1 MGIRRRR
8 RKLTTLM
15 SRLDQRVRSVEL
27 KPFSLLTASEV
38 AAAVEA
44 GEAADRPDVLVS
56 GAAPYEWTRIQD
68 AYYYPKKLT
77 GNNEDRVEIYLEAD
91 LDNLDVDGR
100 LAVSGIH
107 GTSTFDIDV
116 DGENFT
122 VLHID
127 AVDGG
132 GVWTD
137 RATWKHD
144 PTQDQA
150 AGVTITNTYSFRPE
164 TVGPVT
170 WTTRQRLQTK
180 RAVDS
185 FEITGTTVTLT
196 MNANHKF
203 EVGDIFYTNILSDQ
217 ASNDESRVA
226 SGIDGLFYITAIT
239 SNTIEYELVAG
250 VDTPTGTVTPVA
262 DVYVYPVARRWA
274 QTGSIWVDSS
284 NNETY
289 YWDGIRWVEFTPDTS
304 VTQDD
309 DPPSPPT
316 GLTITSDI
324 LLPRNVVELTATWT
338 PPTTSESG
346 ATLTDLA
353 AHEIQWRTST
363 LEQWKTERVPV
374 NLGSTYTFDAG
385 QFAKEQFYYF
395 QIYSVDSGDNF
406 SSTPAT
412 ATHTTAGSSS
422 VTNIGAVRP
431 TPPSVDTYLGTF
443 TITWD
448 GQVED
453 TSNVIQSS
461 PPGVSTLYVHASTS
475 STFTPSDSTRVGT
488 LGANTNQK
496 YVYAPDYYGRTFYF
510 ALEIEDLA
518 GSGSLYSRIVTGT
531 GAQSVDVQEIA
542 NIIAAANIVPGSIVE
557 TETLVAL
564 DITGNVIRGNEI
576 HGNLITAN
584 TLEADRINAGAIAS
598 QLLTSDVISTSD
610 TDSGSR
616 VRLTTAGLEAYNGST
631 RTFFVNST
639 NGSIQIASG
648 SITIGGSAPA
658 TQSDLSSFLT
668 SSDLNGYLTSAV
680 AANTYA
686 ELSALGLYVTASDAN
701 NLYLTAVTANGL
713 YISQSDNAGDYVTSI
728 SGSTITTGT
737 ISADRIGAGTFV
749 GSSFK
754 TADGTNKRILISG
767 SSNTIKTYNSGDGD
781 LDPRGTIEGTSSGLI
796 LEGRSGAQWS
806 IGSSTAEYYGGDSTR
821 PNLILGSTGV
831 LFYGY
836 SSSGTSGKGL
846 LSLGS
851 TLSQLR
857 GPGGTS
863 APAVNA
869 TSTNLAFHTGSSG
882 YDFVDDYTVRM
893 ETLAST
899 AGVGNVGTLSDGTLY
914 RGTSDSRLKTNV
926 APLGIGL
933 DFVNSLNPVTF
944 NWNTERIAD
953 VSIKNFGLIAQEVET
968 QLQNSGVTANNNL
981 VNRYR
986 NSSTF
991 PDFSEDEQ
999 IYTVDYSSM
1008 VPFLIKSI
1016 QELSN
1021 KVDSLESRIQE
1032 LENR

>member
-27 KPFSLLTASEV
+27 KPFNLLTASEV

-77 GNNEDRVEIYLEAD
+77 GNDEDRVEIYLEAD
-91 LDNLDVDGR
+91 LDDLDVDGR

-170 WTTRQRLQTK
+170 WTTRKRLQTK

-338 PPTTSESG
+338 PPITSESG

-431 TPPSVDTYLGTF
+431 TPPDVETYLGTF

-448 GQVED
+448 GQVEN

-475 STFTPSDSTRVGT
+475 PSFTPSDSTRVGT
-488 LGANTNQK
+488 LGANANQK

-564 DITGNVIRGNEI
+564 NVTGDVIKGNNI

-584 TLEADRINAGAIAS
+584 TLEADRIKAGAITAK
-598 QLLTSDVISTSD
+598 LVDGDVITTNSS
-610 TDSGSR
+610 DSGSR
-616 VRLTTAGLEAYNGST
+616 IRLSSAGLEAYNGST
-631 RTFFVNST
+631 RTFFLNST
-639 NGSIQIASG
+639 NGSVLIGGYATTDSVNTVSSTANAASSTANTANSTASG
-648 SITIGGSAPA
+648 IYSNIYYPGTTQIDGG
-658 TQSDLSSFLT
+658 
-668 SSDLNGYLTSAV
+668 
-680 AANTYA
+680 
-686 ELSALGLYVTASDAN
+686 
-701 NLYLTAVTANGL
+701 
-713 YISQSDNAGDYVTSI
+713 II
-728 SGSTITTGT
+728 RTGT
-737 ISADRIGAGTFV
+737 IEAGAIVADSVLAGT
-749 GSSFK
+749 
-754 TADGTNKRILISG
+754 
-767 SSNTIKTYNSGDGD
+767 IK
-781 LDPRGTIEGTSSGLI
+781 
-796 LEGRSGAQWS
+796 
-806 IGSSTAEYYGGDSTR
+806 
-821 PNLILGSTGV
+821 
-831 LFYGY
+831 
-836 SSSGTSGKGL
+836 
-846 LSLGS
+846 
-851 TLSQLR
+851 
-857 GPGGTS
+857 
-863 APAVNA
+863 
-869 TSTNLAFHTGSSG
+869 TGSSG
-882 YDFVDDYTVRM
+882 ARIEIRGSAAANPGIVSFDGNGGTSFRFYSNGVSYLDDVTVAG
-893 ETLAST
+893 TLTGGLIQTATSGKRIVLNGSANSIEVRDSGGTLRGEIEGVTLGLDINSSYGGRVNIGGAVAIYSGST
-899 AGVGNVGTLSDGTLY
+899 SVGTFNSGGFVLSKANTTTFSANLRRPDAGNAIQVVSSDVRIKENVFAITDGL
-914 RGTSDSRLKTNV
+914 SVV
-926 APLGIGL
+926 ANL
-933 DFVNSLNPVTF
+933 SPVTF
-944 NWNTERIAD
+944 NSKVDDTDKLVSGFLAQD
-953 VSIKNFGLIAQEVET
+953 VANVLPS
-968 QLQNSGVTANNNL
+968 NS
-981 VNRYR
+981 
-986 NSSTF
+986 
-991 PDFSEDEQ
+991 
-999 IYTVDYSSM
+999 YTVVSEANGIVPDYEGVDASDFEANPLLTLNHIELM
-1008 VPFLIKSI
+1008 PYLTKAI
-1016 QELSN
+1016 QELSEKN
-1021 KVDSLESRIQE
+1021 AQLEARIAT
-1032 LENR
+1032 LEGN

>member
-56 GAAPYEWTRIQD
+56 GAAPYEWTRVQD

-353 AHEIQWRTST
+353 AHEIQWRTSI

-422 VTNIGAVRP
+422 VTNIGSVRP
-431 TPPSVDTYLGTF
+431 TPPDVDTYLGTF

-448 GQVED
+448 GQVEN

-475 STFTPSDSTRVGT
+475 PSFTPSDSTRVGT
-488 LGANTNQK
+488 LGANANQK

-564 DITGNVIRGNEI
+564 NVTGDVIKGNNI

-584 TLEADRINAGAIAS
+584 TLEADRIKAGAITAK
-598 QLLTSDVISTSD
+598 LVDGDVITTNSS
-610 TDSGSR
+610 DSGSR
-616 VRLTTAGLEAYNGST
+616 IRLSSAGLEAYNGST
-631 RTFFVNST
+631 RTFFLNST
-639 NGSIQIASG
+639 NGSIL
-648 SITIGGSAPA
+648 IGGYA
-658 TQSDLSSFLT
+658 TTDSVNTVSST
-668 SSDLNGYLTSAV
+668 ANAASSTAN
-680 AANTYA
+680 AASSTAN
-686 ELSALGLYVTASDAN
+686 TASD
-701 NLYLTAVTANGL
+701 TANAA
-713 YISQSDNAGDYVTSI
+713 SSTA
-728 SGSTITTGT
+728 SGIYTNIYYPGTTQIDGGIIRTGT
-737 ISADRIGAGTFV
+737 VEAGAIVSDSVLAG
-749 GSSFK
+749 
-754 TADGTNKRILISG
+754 
-767 SSNTIKTYNSGDGD
+767 TIKTAASGARIEIRGSAASNPGIVAFDGGTGNPFRLYSNGVFYIGNTFVD
-781 LDPRGTIEGTSSGLI
+781 GNVTLSGGTIQTASTGKRVVIDDNQIKIWSTTSQQAGTIEGTSGSMFI
-796 LEGRSGAQWS
+796 NSNFGARIS
-806 IGSSTAEYYGGDSTR
+806 MGGGVSLGGSSAYSLTASASGVILSVVASTTFAANLRR
-821 PNLILGSTGV
+821 PS
-831 LFYGY
+831 
-836 SSSGTSGKGL
+836 
-846 LSLGS
+846 
-851 TLSQLR
+851 
-857 GPGGTS
+857 PTS
-863 APAVNA
+863 ALAVV
-869 TSTNLAFHTGSSG
+869 S
-882 YDFVDDYTVRM
+882 
-893 ETLAST
+893 
-899 AGVGNVGTLSDGTLY
+899 
-914 RGTSDSRLKTNV
+914 SDSRIKSN
-926 APLGIGL
+926 ISSISDGL
-933 DFVNSLNPVTF
+933 SIVENLRPVTF
-944 NWNTERIAD
+944 NSMVDEENEL
-953 VSIKNFGLIAQEVET
+953 VSGFIAQEVQTIFPANTYTIVTET
-968 QLQNSGVTANNNL
+968 PGVVPNVEGVDAD
-981 VNRYR
+981 
-986 NSSTF
+986 
-991 PDFSEDEQ
+991 DFAENPLLSLNHVE
-999 IYTVDYSSM
+999 
-1008 VPFLIKSI
+1008 LIPYLTKAI
-1016 QELSN
+1016 QELSEKN
-1021 KVDSLESRIQE
+1021 SQLEARIAT
-1032 LENR
+1032 LEGN

>member
-77 GNNEDRVEIYLEAD
+77 GNDEDRVEIYLEAD
-91 LDNLDVDGR
+91 LDNLDVNGR

-132 GVWTD
+132 GAWTD

-144 PTQDQA
+144 PTQNQA

-431 TPPSVDTYLGTF
+431 TPPDVETYLGTF

-448 GQVED
+448 GQVEN

-475 STFTPSDSTRVGT
+475 PSFTPSDSTRVGT
-488 LGANTNQK
+488 LGANANQK

-564 DITGNVIRGNEI
+564 NVTGDVIKGNNI

-584 TLEADRINAGAIAS
+584 TLEADRIKAGAITAK
-598 QLLTSDVISTSD
+598 LIDGDVITTNSS
-610 TDSGSR
+610 DSGSR
-616 VRLTTAGLEAYNGST
+616 IRLSSAGLEAYNGST
-631 RTFFVNST
+631 RTFFLNST
-639 NGSIQIASG
+639 NGSVLIGGYATTDSVNTVSSTANAASSTANTASDTANAASSTASG
-648 SITIGGSAPA
+648 IYSNIYYPGTTQIDGGIIRTGTVEASAIVADSVLSGTIKTAASGARIEIRGSASANPGIVSFDGGGGTA
-658 TQSDLSSFLT
+658 FRFYSNGVSYLDDVTVAGTLTGGTIRTASSGQRVQMQGSTNSLRFYN
-668 SSDLNGYLTSAV
+668 SSGTIAGEIEGQTLGARFD
-680 AANTYA
+680 
-686 ELSALGLYVTASDAN
+686 SALGSFVQVGG
-701 NLYLTAVTANGL
+701 AVFMGSGGTT
-713 YISQSDNAGDYVTSI
+713 STSI
-728 SGSTITTGT
+728 
-737 ISADRIGAGTFV
+737 
-749 GSSFK
+749 
-754 TADGTNKRILISG
+754 N
-767 SSNTIKTYNSGDGD
+767 
-781 LDPRGTIEGTSSGLI
+781 SSGLT
-796 LEGRSGAQWS
+796 LLVAPTTTFSANLR
-806 IGSSTAEYYGGDSTR
+806 R
-821 PNLILGSTGV
+821 PD
-831 LFYGY
+831 
-836 SSSGTSGKGL
+836 
-846 LSLGS
+846 
-851 TLSQLR
+851 
-857 GPGGTS
+857 
-863 APAVNA
+863 A
-869 TSTNLAFHTGSSG
+869 
-882 YDFVDDYTVRM
+882 
-893 ETLAST
+893 
-899 AGVGNVGTLSDGTLY
+899 GNVIQVVSSDVRIKENVFTITDGLSV
-914 RGTSDSRLKTNV
+914 V
-926 APLGIGL
+926 ANL
-933 DFVNSLNPVTF
+933 SPVTF
-944 NWNTERIAD
+944 NSKVDNTDKLVSGFLAQD
-953 VSIKNFGLIAQEVET
+953 VANVLPS
-968 QLQNSGVTANNNL
+968 NS
-981 VNRYR
+981 
-986 NSSTF
+986 
-991 PDFSEDEQ
+991 
-999 IYTVDYSSM
+999 YTVVSEAEGIIPDYDG
-1008 VPFLIKSI
+1008 VDAADFEANPLLTLNHIELIPYLTRAI
-1016 QELSN
+1016 QELSEKN
-1021 KVDSLESRIQE
+1021 SQLEARIAT
-1032 LENR
+1032 LEGN